1 MVSVSM
7 GPSCSVRVATEELRS
22 GLSHGSSL
30 HGTFNQL
37 DTAGI
42 QLNGGHLLIQSL
54 SGESV
59 VTPISKVGSL
69 FFKTNQVFG

>member
-1 MVSVSM
+1 
-7 GPSCSVRVATEELRS
+7 
-22 GLSHGSSL
+22 L

-54 SGESV
+54 TGESV

-69 FFKTNQVFG
+69 FFKTNQDFG